1 MQLHAARQTA
11 SRRLPRQS
19 IWIKIES
26 THPDQAIP
34 MTDDSDPDKLKG
46 PGGLTLRQIHEQ
58 VQKSVERD
66 REEQASRN
74 AIAPQ
79 RSRWQRW
86 VRYVWGRS
94 GRR

>member
-1 MQLHAARQTA
+1 MC
-11 SRRLPRQS
+11 LPRLF

-26 THPDQAIP
+26 THPDQAIA
-34 MTDDSDPDKLKG
+34 MRDDSDPDKLKG

-66 REEQASRN
+66 RKEQASRN
-74 AIAPQ
+74 AVAAQ

>member
-1 MQLHAARQTA
+1 MIDK
-11 SRRLPRQS
+11 P
-19 IWIKIES
+19 
-26 THPDQAIP
+26 
-34 MTDDSDPDKLKG
+34 DPDNLKG

-66 REEQASRN
+66 RGAQATRDHL
-74 AIAPQ
+74 APPQ
-79 RSRWQRW
+79 SRWQRW

>member
-1 MQLHAARQTA
+1 MKDD
-11 SRRLPRQS
+11 S
-19 IWIKIES
+19 
-26 THPDQAIP
+26 
-34 MTDDSDPDKLKG
+34 DSDPDKLKG
-46 PGGLTLRQIHEQ
+46 PGGLTLRQIHDQ

-66 REEQASRN
+66 REELASRN
-74 AIAPQ
+74 AIAPH